1 MTLPPPS
8 SPADD
13 PAPVKARKVGIKVWL
28 YAALVAL
35 ATGGVGY
42 LVGAGR
48 EQLAL
53 KACESERT
61 AEAAKHQ
68 EASAQRS
75 EEATQL
81 SERIQTL
88 SARRTLHHAIMA
100 LEARNFGIAK
110 DTLARAGKEL
120 ESATKDEELK
130 SAARRIASFPVDVT
144 ADIGAQRDALLDL
157 TRSVDQ
163 RLDASN
169 VAQ

>member
-1 MTLPPPS
+1 MTTPPSS

-13 PAPVKARKVGIKVWL
+13 TAPTKARKVELKVWL
-28 YAALVAL
+28 YASLVAL
-35 ATGGVGY
+35 ATGGIGY

-53 KACESERT
+53 EACKTERA
-61 AEAAKHQ
+61 AEATMHQ
-68 EASAQRS
+68 EASAQRGD
-75 EEATQL
+75 EAKQL
-81 SERIQTL
+81 SERIQAL

-130 SAARRIASFPVDVT
+130 SAARQIASFPVDVT
-144 ADIGAQRDALLDL
+144 ADIGAQRDALLAL

-169 VAQ
+169 AAK